1 MNNLNSSQ
9 PLQFDIF
16 RDFELRE
23 IIEKT
28 KSTQSSQL
36 SQFNTNIDTNNIS
49 KQLEPNEIEEM
60 NNMVRTLPFINDN
73 IRTNIKLGIEIY
85 KQLNNFDRNYIHSII
100 NEKSTKSN

>member
-36 SQFNTNIDTNNIS
+36 SQFNTNIDTNNI
-49 KQLEPNEIEEM
+49 
-60 NNMVRTLPFINDN
+60 
-73 IRTNIKLGIEIY
+73 
-85 KQLNNFDRNYIHSII
+85 
-100 NEKSTKSN
+100 